1 MLMGADLSGLLW
13 ARLSFALVVIALLAR
28 LPWLPATLGGQGQ
41 GQGQDDDTTRRAA
54 KQQR

>member
-13 ARLSFALVVIALLAR
+13 ARLGFALVVIALLAR

-41 GQGQDDDTTRRAA
+41 DDDTTRRAA